1 MTGRWYLAGPM
12 TGIPAFN
19 FPAFDLAAADLRAQG
34 IDIVSPAELDD
45 PETRRLNMASPDG
58 RENGYGPTYADFLA
72 RDVRLLGSGD
82 IDGVIVL
89 PGWSRSRGARLET
102 FIIGGLDGK
111 PVLGYPSMEPVHPLM
126 LMVAWA
132 DTVLGQLREPVVA

>member
-58 RENGYGPTYADFLA
+58 RENGYGLTYAA
-72 RDVRLLGSGD
+72 
-82 IDGVIVL
+82 
-89 PGWSRSRGARLET
+89 
-102 FIIGGLDGK
+102 FIIAGLDGK

-132 DTVLGQLREPVVA
+132 DTVLGQLREPVAA